1 LNQVNQPLQAD
12 QRFRKSIE
20 CVISICLIQVKSNT
34 PAKSTLQEVGSI
46 RHIGMIQVKSI
57 ATGGK
62 DMSSGATSE
71 TQLVIIT
78 GMSGAGK
85 TVAIQ
90 SFEDLGFFCVDNLP
104 PTLLPKFLELMKES
118 GNKMNKVALVMDLRG
133 REFFDH
139 LFKAL
144 DDLSE
149 TSWVNPQILFLDADD
164 STLVARYKETRRFHP
179 LAPSGRPL
187 EGIKLERKLL
197 EELKGRAQI
206 IYNTSKMKPKD
217 LREKIATEFSA
228 NKQTIF
234 TVNVMSFG
242 FKHGIP
248 IDADLVFDVRF
259 LPNPHYIE
267 SMRPKTGLDEEVS
280 NYVLKWN
287 ETHKFLEK
295 VTDLLSF
302 MLPHYKREG
311 KAQLVIAIGCT
322 GGQHRSVALAEY
334 IGHFFEKD
342 YQTRVSHRDIDKR
355 KEKVT

>member
-1 LNQVNQPLQAD
+1 M
-12 QRFRKSIE
+12 
-20 CVISICLIQVKSNT
+20 
-34 PAKSTLQEVGSI
+34 STGAVS
-46 RHIGMIQVKSI
+46 
-57 ATGGK
+57 
-62 DMSSGATSE
+62 DM
-71 TQLVIIT
+71 QMVIIT

-144 DDLSE
+144 DDLAE
-149 TSWVNPQILFLDADD
+149 TSWVAPQILFLDADD
-164 STLVARYKETRRFHP
+164 STLVRRYKETRRSHP
-179 LAPSGRPL
+179 LAPSGLPL
-187 EGIKLERKLL
+187 EGIKLERELL

-206 IYNTSKMKPKD
+206 IYNSSEMKPKE
-217 LREKIATEFSA
+217 LREKILTEFSE
-228 NKQTIF
+228 NKKTFF

-267 SMRPKTGLDEEVS
+267 HMRPKTGLDEDVS
-280 NYVLKWN
+280 TYVLKWN
-287 ETHKFLEK
+287 ETNKFLEK
-295 VTDLLSF
+295 VIELLTF

-322 GGQHRSVALAEY
+322 GGQHRSVALTEY
-334 IGHFFEKD
+334 IAKHFEKD
-342 YQTRVSHRDIDKR
+342 YHTHITHRDIEKR
-355 KEKVT
+355 KERQND